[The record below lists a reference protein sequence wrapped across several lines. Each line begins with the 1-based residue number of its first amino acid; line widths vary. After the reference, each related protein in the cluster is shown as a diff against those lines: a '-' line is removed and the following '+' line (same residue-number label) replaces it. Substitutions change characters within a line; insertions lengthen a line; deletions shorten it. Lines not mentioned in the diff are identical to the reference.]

1 MLGQVFDI
9 LVKKFRKL
17 KKTKEEMTKYCMR
30 KAFKF
35 LADKHKKLSEMKDAT
50 DFLTSYFEQVQTEGF
65 CIPFKKNSE
74 EKTMNANFLKK
85 VFSSHTFYLDYKQFL
100 KTFTGLVEEDNDRKV
115 KYLASTIKSYCVA
128 GNFKKL

>member
-1 MLGQVFDI
+1 MFDI

-50 DFLTSYFEQVQTEGF
+50 DFLTSYFEQV
-65 CIPFKKNSE
+65 
-74 EKTMNANFLKK
+74 
-85 VFSSHTFYLDYKQFL
+85 
-100 KTFTGLVEEDNDRKV
+100 
-115 KYLASTIKSYCVA
+115 
-128 GNFKKL
+128 